1 MTFRIIISIV
11 QQDGEILNPIVIQFV
26 VALTTTLMVIRF
38 VLDALRH
45 RSIGNAMRMTLI
57 IMDAVTQAMTLYS
70 LGIMQRPS
78 DKDYYYKV
86 WAVLLVTLRYSVKIG
101 RPAGIALKQT
111 PLVDLMSSFWAANI
125 LRSKAP
131 KILKVTGWL
140 LWSVNSLRIIHG
152 FVSSEFAN
160 DIHREDLRLLTEYM
174 RHEHKGGDGDPS
186 TMKGYRYLVRGEA
199 KKRKMKKNE
208 TDGQATDSDIM
219 EETGNIRMLL
229 LALRDGDKDILT
241 LEKIWEEDNL
251 EEELK
256 DLCLSFALYKLLRRR
271 FFNFGI
277 HEAKLKRTRR
287 LVLHGIL
294 GEPCNSERAF
304 RVSEAEL
311 SFLNDFFN
319 SRHAIV
325 FAKGFPFIR
334 LLLSYILI
342 GGIGGMVVAIGSFS
356 KVGTRDELGNVHGG
370 VTFTWFLLSFLF
382 VKETWEITTYV
393 FSDWTKIILLCQ
405 YVQKPWWLR
414 SSVTKALVQM
424 LCRLSVPWLPRWHRK
439 VGQFNILFPTV
450 FNPFY
455 RRSWYFVRLS
465 PEVKCTVINC
475 LRDCLANLPLP
486 LDNYLERAF
495 GKVKATDDFRANV
508 TRAVNGVEDCVHIL
522 LVWHIATC
530 YCEIDLAEKRNVTTR
545 RTYNGK
551 AFCKRKPSEGDPDW
565 WSQYMIAR
573 TLSQYC
579 AYVLTQVP
587 PLVPGNSLMATSV
600 LEKVCEEK
608 KHLFRRRC
616 DYDSCRLC
624 RLSTHMLGRLTKY
637 ASGEICLEKVCEEK
651 SGLFLKTFY
660 SCAPCYRFIVQML
673 ERLTKYASEEKQGK
687 EKQGE
692 ENQDEENQ
700 DGKKEENL
708 DDTILKKGAD
718 LGKKLIEAF
727 SDDQT
732 EDLWRFLSEFWA
744 GFVIHMAAS
753 TRASQHKIF
762 LSSGGEL
769 MTHLWALLTHAG
781 ILGAIQ
787 HGDQDIHTA
796 QTQGDFYDSSTQS

>member
-1 MTFRIIISIV
+1 MAFKIILSIV
-11 QQDGEILNPIVIQFV
+11 HKDGEILNPIVIQFV
-26 VALTTTLMVIRF
+26 VALTTALMVTRF

-45 RSIGNAMRMTLI
+45 RSTGKAMRMTLI
-57 IMDAVTQAMTLYS
+57 VMDAVTQALTIYS

-111 PLVDLMSSFWAANI
+111 PLVDLMSSFWSANI

-131 KILKVTGWL
+131 RILKVTGWL
-140 LWSVNSLRIIHG
+140 LWSVNSLRIIYG
-152 FVSSEFAN
+152 FISSEFAN
-160 DIHREDLRLLTEYM
+160 DSHREDLRLLTEYM
-174 RHEHKGGDGDPS
+174 RHEHEAGGGGDGDPV

-208 TDGQATDSDIM
+208 TGGQARDTGM
-219 EETGNIRMLL
+219 VEETGNIRRLL
-229 LALRDGDKDILT
+229 LALREEHKEILT
-241 LEKIWEEDNL
+241 LEKIWEEPADPADAL
-251 EEELK
+251 DEELK

-287 LVLHGIL
+287 LVLDGIL

-334 LLLSYILI
+334 LLLSTILI
-342 GGIGGMVVAIGSFS
+342 GGIGGMAVAIYSFS

-382 VKETWEITTYV
+382 VKETWEIMTYV

-414 SSVTKALVQM
+414 NSVTKALVRN
-424 LCRLSVPWLPRWHRK
+424 LCKLSVPWLPRWHGK
-439 VGQFNILFPTV
+439 VGQCNILFPIR
-450 FNPFY
+450 FAFPLRFFFGARY
-455 RRSWYFVRLS
+455 SRYFVYLS
-465 PEVKCTVINC
+465 TDVKGTVMNC
-475 LRDCLANLPLP
+475 LRDCLAKCPVR

-495 GKVKATDDFRANV
+495 VHVKAVGFPASVRGAV
-508 TRAVNGVEDCVHIL
+508 TGVEDCVHIL

-530 YCEIDLAEKRNVTTR
+530 YCEIHLAKRRKV
-545 RTYNGK
+545 K
-551 AFCKRKPSEGDPDW
+551 ATPNLGGSP
-565 WSQYMIAR
+565 YMVAR

-579 AYVLTQVP
+579 AYVLTLVP
-587 PLVPGNSLMATSV
+587 PLVPGNSLMGRSV
-600 LEKVCEEK
+600 LIKMYEEK
-608 KHLFRRRC
+608 
-616 DYDSCRLC
+616 CRL
-624 RLSTHMLGRLTKY
+624 LLGPYNSSTHCTLRDHILVRLEEY
-637 ASGEICLEKVCEEK
+637 ASGDIHLYDEEK
-651 SGLFLKTFY
+651 D
-660 SCAPCYRFIVQML
+660 
-673 ERLTKYASEEKQGK
+673 
-687 EKQGE
+687 
-692 ENQDEENQ
+692 N
-700 DGKKEENL
+700 
-708 DDTILKKGAD
+708 TILKKGAA
-718 LGKKLIEAF
+718 LGKKLIQAIRG
-727 SDDQT
+727 DDDT
-732 EDLWRFLSEFWA
+732 LEDHHIEDLWRFLSEFWA
-744 GFVIHMAAS
+744 GFVIHLAAS
-753 TRASQHKIF
+753 TRASHHKIY
-762 LSSGGEL
+762 LSSGGEF

-781 ILGAIQ
+781 ILGEVQ
-787 HGDQDIHTA
+787 HGDQNIDNA
-796 QTQGDFYDSSTQS
+796 LTQGDDYDRTVQY

>member
-1 MTFRIIISIV
+1 MTFRVIV
-11 QQDGEILNPIVIQFV
+11 SVIHQEGKILNPIVIQFV
-26 VALTTTLMVIRF
+26 VALTTTIMVIRF

-45 RSIGNAMRMTLI
+45 RTTGNAMRMTLI
-57 IMDAVTQAMTLYS
+57 VMDAVTQAMILYS

-78 DKDYYYKV
+78 NKDYYYKV

-101 RPAGIALKQT
+101 RPSGIALKQT

-160 DIHREDLRLLTEYM
+160 DSHRENLRLLTEYM
-174 RHEHKGGDGDPS
+174 RHEHKASAGGDGESLDPS

-199 KKRKMKKNE
+199 KKRKMKNQE
-208 TDGQATDSDIM
+208 TGG
-219 EETGNIRMLL
+219 ETGNIRSLL

-241 LEKIWEEDNL
+241 LEKIWEEDDL
-251 EEELK
+251 EEVLK

-277 HEAKLKRTRR
+277 HEAKLKRTRQ
-287 LVLHGIL
+287 LVLEGIL
-294 GEPCNSERAF
+294 GQSCNSERAF
-304 RVSEAEL
+304 RVSEAEV

-334 LLLSYILI
+334 LLLSTILI
-342 GGIGGMVVAIGSFS
+342 GGIGGMAVAIYSFS

-370 VTFTWFLLSFLF
+370 VTFTWFLLCFLF

-414 SSVTKALVQM
+414 SSVTKALVRK
-424 LCRLSVPWLPRWHRK
+424 LCMLSVLPRWHGK
-439 VGQFNILFPTV
+439 VGQSNLLFPSRFV
-450 FNPFY
+450 FPTMLVFPQ
-455 RRSWYFVRLS
+455 RRSRYFVHLS

-475 LRDCLANLPLP
+475 LRDCLGESTR
-486 LDNYLERAF
+486 LDHYLKRAF
-495 GKVKATDDFRANV
+495 KKVKASGGFH
-508 TRAVNGVEDCVHIL
+508 AVMEAVDGVKDSVHIL

-530 YCEIDLAEKRNVTTR
+530 YCEIDLAENREVSASMYWSGQDFGR
-545 RTYNGK
+545 
-551 AFCKRKPSEGDPDW
+551 RKPSEGDSDLL

-579 AYVLTQVP
+579 AYVLTLVP
-587 PLVPGNSLMATSV
+587 PLVPGNSLMARSV
-600 LEKVCEEK
+600 LIKV
-608 KHLFRRRC
+608 R
-616 DYDSCRLC
+616 
-624 RLSTHMLGRLTKY
+624 
-637 ASGEICLEKVCEEK
+637 EEK
-651 SGLFLKTFY
+651 SRLFNGKFD
-660 SCAPCYRFIVQML
+660 SCAPCYQSTQML
-673 ERLTKYASEEKQGK
+673 GRLKKYASEEIELYKKKVDGGK
-687 EKQGE
+687 
-692 ENQDEENQ
+692 QDEENQ

-718 LGKKLIEAF
+718 LGKKLAEAF
-727 SDDQT
+727 GGDKP

-744 GFVIHMAAS
+744 GFVIHLAAS

-781 ILGAIQ
+781 ILGEVQ
-787 HGDQDIHTA
+787 HGDQDIDTA
-796 QTQGDFYDSSTQS
+796 LTQGDVYDQNMQS

>member
-1 MTFRIIISIV
+1 MAFKIILSIV
-11 QQDGEILNPIVIQFV
+11 HKDGEILNPIVIQFV
-26 VALTTTLMVIRF
+26 VALTTALMVTRF

-45 RSIGNAMRMTLI
+45 RSTGKAMRMTLI
-57 IMDAVTQAMTLYS
+57 VMDAVTQALTIYS

-111 PLVDLMSSFWAANI
+111 PLVDLMSSFWSANI

-131 KILKVTGWL
+131 RILKVTGWL
-140 LWSVNSLRIIHG
+140 LWSVNSLRIIYG
-152 FVSSEFAN
+152 FISSEFAN
-160 DIHREDLRLLTEYM
+160 DSHREDLRLLTEYM
-174 RHEHKGGDGDPS
+174 RHEHEAGGGGDGDPV

-208 TDGQATDSDIM
+208 TGGQARDTGM
-219 EETGNIRMLL
+219 VEETGNIRRLL
-229 LALRDGDKDILT
+229 LALREEHKEILT
-241 LEKIWEEDNL
+241 LEKIWEEPADPADAL
-251 EEELK
+251 DEELK

-287 LVLHGIL
+287 LVLDGIL

-334 LLLSYILI
+334 LLLSTILI
-342 GGIGGMVVAIGSFS
+342 GGIGGMAVAIYSFS

-414 SSVTKALVQM
+414 SPMTKDLVRK
-424 LCRLSVPWLPRWHRK
+424 LCRLSVPWLPRWHGK
-439 VGQFNILFPTV
+439 VGQCNILFPSCFV
-450 FNPFY
+450 FPTNLFFPE
-455 RRSWYFVRLS
+455 RCSRYFVHLS
-465 PEVKCTVINC
+465 QEVKHTVINC
-475 LRDCLANLPLP
+475 LRDCLAEDPP
-486 LDNYLERAF
+486 RLDNYLERAF
-495 GKVKATDDFRANV
+495 GKVGVTDGFRANFTEV
-508 TRAVNGVEDCVHIL
+508 VNGVKDSVHIL
-522 LVWHIATC
+522 LIWHIATC
-530 YCEIDLAEKRNVTTR
+530 YCEIDLAENRKVSASMYWSGQDFGR
-545 RTYNGK
+545 
-551 AFCKRKPSEGDPDW
+551 RKPSEGDSDLL

-579 AYVLTQVP
+579 AYVLTLVP
-587 PLVPGNSLMATSV
+587 PLVPGNSLMARSV
-600 LEKVCEEK
+600 LIKV
-608 KHLFRRRC
+608 R
-616 DYDSCRLC
+616 
-624 RLSTHMLGRLTKY
+624 
-637 ASGEICLEKVCEEK
+637 EEK
-651 SGLFLKTFY
+651 SRLFNGKFN
-660 SCAPCYRFIVQML
+660 SCAPCYQSTQML
-673 ERLTKYASEEKQGK
+673 GRLKKYASEEIELYKKKVDGGK
-687 EKQGE
+687 
-692 ENQDEENQ
+692 QDEENQ

-718 LGKKLIEAF
+718 LGKKMAEAF
-727 SDDQT
+727 SGDKP

-744 GFVIHMAAS
+744 GFVIHLAAS

-762 LSSGGEL
+762 LSSGGEFI
-769 MTHLWALLTHAG
+769 THLWALLTHAG
-781 ILGAIQ
+781 ILGDAQ
-787 HGDQDIHTA
+787 HGDQDFDTA
-796 QTQGDFYDSSTQS
+796 LTQEDVYDQTVQS

>member
-1 MTFRIIISIV
+1 MTFRIFVISIIHP
-11 QQDGEILNPIVIQFV
+11 DGQVLNPIFIQFV

-45 RSIGNAMRMTLI
+45 RSTRNAMRMTLI
-57 IMDAVTQAMTLYS
+57 VMDAVTKAMILYS

-160 DIHREDLRLLTEYM
+160 ECHRENLKLLTEYM
-174 RHEHKGGDGDPS
+174 RHEHKAGAGGDLDPS
-186 TMKGYRYLVRGEA
+186 TMQGCRYLVRGEA
-199 KKRKMKKNE
+199 KKRKMKKQE
-208 TDGQATDSDIM
+208 TGGQSRDRDM
-219 EETGNIRMLL
+219 VEETENIRSLL
-229 LALRDGDKDILT
+229 LALRDEDKEILT
-241 LEKIWEEDNL
+241 LEKIWEEKVLD
-251 EEELK
+251 EEVK

-277 HEAKLKRTRR
+277 HEAKLKRTKR
-287 LVLHGIL
+287 LVLEGVL
-294 GEPCNSERAF
+294 GQPCNSERAF

-319 SRHAIV
+319 SKHAIV
-325 FAKGFPFIR
+325 FAKGFPFTR
-334 LLLSYILI
+334 LLLSTILI
-342 GGIGGMVVAIGSFS
+342 GGIGGMAVAIYSFS

-382 VKETWEITTYV
+382 VKETWEIATYV

-414 SSVTKALVQM
+414 SSVTKALVRK
-424 LCRLSVPWLPRWHRK
+424 LCRLSVPWLPRWHGK
-439 VGQFNILFPTV
+439 VGQCNLLLPIRLVFPLR
-450 FNPFY
+450 FFFGA
-455 RRSWYFVRLS
+455 RHSRYFVHLS
-465 PEVKCTVINC
+465 PEVKHTLMNC
-475 LRDCLANLPLP
+475 LRDCLANCPVR

-495 GKVKATDDFRANV
+495 HKSNAPGSFRANV
-508 TRAVNGVEDCVHIL
+508 MGLVDGVEDCVHIL

-530 YCEIDLAEKRNVTTR
+530 YCEIHLLDKTR
-545 RTYNGK
+545 KVKVSIFSSGQDFSR
-551 AFCKRKPSEGDPDW
+551 RRPSEGDPNLC
-565 WSQYMIAR
+565 WSPYMVAR

-579 AYVLTQVP
+579 AYVLTLVP

-600 LEKVCEEK
+600 LNKVREEK
-608 KHLFRRRC
+608 NHLFLRSTRC
-616 DYDSCRLC
+616 TLPAHILARLE
-624 RLSTHMLGRLTKY
+624 KY
-637 ASGEICLEKVCEEK
+637 ASGQIHLYDEEK
-651 SGLFLKTFY
+651 
-660 SCAPCYRFIVQML
+660 
-673 ERLTKYASEEKQGK
+673 
-687 EKQGE
+687 
-692 ENQDEENQ
+692 
-700 DGKKEENL
+700 
-708 DDTILKKGAD
+708 DDTILKKGAA
-718 LGKKLIEAF
+718 LGKKLTEAI
-727 SDDQT
+727 SDDKP

-744 GFVIHMAAS
+744 GFVIHMAAT
-753 TRASQHKIF
+753 TRASQHKIV

-781 ILGAIQ
+781 ILGGVQ
-787 HGDQDIHTA
+787 HGDQDIDTA
-796 QTQGDFYDSSTQS
+796 QTQGDVYDATAMF

>member
-1 MTFRIIISIV
+1 MTFRIIIRIIHK
-11 QQDGEILNPIVIQFV
+11 DGEVLNPIIVQSV
-26 VALTTTLMVIRF
+26 VALTTLLMVTRF
-38 VLDALRH
+38 VMDAFRH
-45 RSIGNAMRMTLI
+45 RSTSNFMKMFLITL
-57 IMDAVTQAMTLYS
+57 DSVTQAMILYS

-160 DIHREDLRLLTEYM
+160 DSHREDLRLLTEYM
-174 RHEHKGGDGDPS
+174 RHEHKAGAGGDGDPS

-199 KKRKMKKNE
+199 KKRKMKKKE
-208 TDGQATDSDIM
+208 TGGQARDSDM
-219 EETGNIRMLL
+219 VEQTGNIRRLL
-229 LALRDGDKDILT
+229 LALRDEDKEILT
-241 LEKIWEEDNL
+241 LERIWEELDL

-256 DLCLSFALYKLLRRR
+256 DICLSFALYKLLRRR

-287 LVLHGIL
+287 LVLEGIL
-294 GEPCNSERAF
+294 GDSDERRNSERRAF

-334 LLLSYILI
+334 LLLSTILI
-342 GGIGGMVVAIGSFS
+342 GGVVAMAVAVYSFS
-356 KVGTRDELGNVHGG
+356 KVGTEAELGDVHDG
-370 VTFTWFLLSFLF
+370 VVFTCFLLSFLF
-382 VKETWEITTYV
+382 LKETWEITTYV
-393 FSDWTKIILLCQ
+393 FSDWTKILLLCK
-405 YVQKPWWLR
+405 YVEKPWWLR
-414 SSVTKALVQM
+414 SSVMKALVRK
-424 LCRLSVPWLPRWHRK
+424 LCSISMLPRWHRK
-439 VGQFNILFPTV
+439 VGQFNLLFPT
-450 FNPFY
+450 NFY
-455 RRSWYFVRLS
+455 FSKGHSTYFVRLS
-465 PEVKCTVINC
+465 SEVKCTVINC

-495 GKVKATDDFRANV
+495 RKVDVTDDFRANI

-530 YCEIDLAEKRNVTTR
+530 YCEIDHAEKRNVKTR
-545 RTYNGK
+545 RLDSGK
-551 AFCKRKPSEGDPDW
+551 AFCQRKPSEGDPNTW
-565 WSQYMIAR
+565 WSHYMTAR

-579 AYVLTQVP
+579 AYVLTRVP

-600 LEKVCEEK
+600 LEKLCEER
-608 KHLFRRRC
+608 KHLFRRRF
-616 DYDSCRLC
+616 DYDSRRLC
-624 RLSTHMLGRLTKY
+624 GLSTHMLERLTNY
-637 ASGEICLEKVCEEK
+637 ASGAINLYDEEK
-651 SGLFLKTFY
+651 
-660 SCAPCYRFIVQML
+660 
-673 ERLTKYASEEKQGK
+673 
-687 EKQGE
+687 
-692 ENQDEENQ
+692 
-700 DGKKEENL
+700 
-708 DDTILKKGAD
+708 DDTILKKGAA
-718 LGKKLIEAF
+718 LGKKLTETIG
-727 SDDQT
+727 D

-744 GFVIHMAAS
+744 GFVIQLAAS

-769 MTHLWALLTHAG
+769 MTHLWALLSHAG
-781 ILGAIQ
+781 VLGAVQ
-787 HGDQDIHTA
+787 HGDQDIDTA
-796 QTQGDFYDSSTQS
+796 QTQGDVYDSSTQS